1 MAAKKSASA
10 KLVEVKRVAAKNRA
24 AAKKLE
30 MIKQDTIL
38 SFAANSRES
47 GTHSSLVIAPDK
59 VVQLRKP
66 KGVQMNKGGKAD
78 NARLSSF
85 RYQFGVMNPRFQ
97 QSSRYMAQ
105 VASARREHLNDVEK
119 LIAESNK
126 LKKVDSE
133 ISKFLTIGDMARVK
147 SLQKV
152 RESTIKDIKRKHA
165 KAQKA
170 KRKVEEATAKVM
182 TVAGLGNL
190 PAGMGFI
197 GGDFLSS
204 FTGVLSDIG
213 VSLKDTVQAGV
224 TGVIQAKTAAE
235 IAEANMKAQ
244 AALLKLQQE
253 AAARI
258 AAQQPQQPQTTAQQV
273 TASVQNS
280 LQKPWYQNP
289 LYLLPA
295 AGILGLILWKK

>member
-10 KLVEVKRVAAKNRA
+10 KLAEVKSVAARNRA

-85 RYQFGVMNPRFQ
+85 RYQFGIMNPRFQ

-152 RESTIKDIKRKHA
+152 RESTIKDIKRKHT

-190 PAGMGFI
+190 PTGMGFI

-273 TASVQNS
+273 TAAVQNS

-289 LYLLPA
+289 MYLLPA